1 MKIILKIVFLIIFS
15 GIVPEMSAI
24 DFKVDSFRLLPN
36 DVSAFINPVK
46 DLNDE
51 DCALIK
57 VTASEDF
64 AFSTPLGIVKRI
76 DNTGE
81 IWLYIP
87 RKSKKITIKH
97 PQYGVLRDFSFP
109 EKIESH
115 LTYELRI
122 DEPRRISETA
132 ISQSSLPVLTRDTLI
147 LTVTDTVTM
156 VKTPEPVP
164 FSFSASAV
172 YTVGGCTASSMY
184 GIMLTAMRRHG
195 GYLHV
200 ASDFGK
206 KIKTGEKCDK
216 EGYIDGYL
224 PFYAAGYRNR
234 SFMVSAG
241 GIHRITKFLNV
252 FEGIGYGCNRRF
264 WRKADSEGG
273 GYVENQHYSYS
284 GVLIEVGVNA
294 SLRRWLLSAAVASVE
309 GSQWFASLGL
319 GYKF

>member
-1 MKIILKIVFLIIFS
+1 MKFILKIIILLCF
-15 GIVPEMSAI
+15 SAI
-24 DFKVDSFRLLPN
+24 AMDLSALEFKVGSFRQLPN

-57 VTASEDF
+57 VLASEDF

-87 RKSKKITIKH
+87 RRSKKITIKH
-97 PQYGVLRDFSFP
+97 PQYGVLRDFRIP

-122 DEPRRISETA
+122 EEPRPITGLQEM
-132 ISQSSLPVLTRDTLI
+132 QSVPPILTRDTLI
-147 LTVTDTVTM
+147 LTITDTVMM
-156 VKTPEPVP
+156 VRTPEPVP
-164 FSFSASAV
+164 FALSVSAM
-172 YTVGGCTASSMY
+172 YTVGGNTATSIY

-195 GYLHV
+195 GYLHI

-206 KIKTGEKCDK
+206 RLKTIGKCDK
-216 EGYIDGYL
+216 EGYIDADR
-224 PFYAAGYRNR
+224 PFYAPGYRN
-234 SFMVSAG
+234 SCLHISAG
-241 GIHRITKFLNV
+241 GIHRLSGLLSV
-252 FEGIGYGCNRRF
+252 FEGIGYACNHRY

-273 GYVENQHYSYS
+273 GFVENTHYSHS
-284 GVLIEVGVNA
+284 GVLIEVGLTA
-294 SLRRWLLSAAVASVE
+294 AFRRWMLTGAVSSLE
-309 GSQWFASLGL
+309 GRQWFGSFGL